1 MAANVSVHKVS
12 RYKVQV
18 ITKVHG
24 QSPRPS
30 VTVRLYDEGDAMV
43 GTVVFKDYGA
53 KSADLPQGDYDHKS
67 ATAYFDIAFC
77 DAFLGI
83 LRHEDE
89 LYWKIAWRQLGAVT
103 TCSDVS
109 LDTKAEI
116 IGDFFTR
123 GD

>member
-1 MAANVSVHKVS
+1 MAATVSVHKIS

-30 VTVRLYDEGDAMV
+30 VTVRLYSDGDEMV

-53 KSADLPQGDYDHKS
+53 NSAELPQGDFDKKS

-83 LRHEDE
+83 LRHEEE
-89 LYWKIAWRQLGAVT
+89 LYWKIAWRQLGAVK

-109 LDTKAEI
+109 LDTKSEI
-116 IGDFFTR
+116 IGEFFSR
-123 GD
+123 DD